1 MKPLATTTQPNVP
14 SESEIDAIRVEML
27 STELPV
33 HQLAKQGDQEIRVM
47 RRTAHAG
54 RMSLYWKV
62 DPSSAVGA
70 PGQLAYR
77 LDTWVIKRRLDELT
91 RPIPRMIRI
100 GDLRQIARELDL
112 GGDTNAVRRAFEQNA
127 AAFIRAKFEYKA
139 RDGKVESVEGYFNR
153 YNVFFRGQS
162 LPGGAR
168 AETVYISFN
177 DPYFALINK
186 SVWRPLDYK
195 YLRTLTPGAQRL
207 YELLSPRIFA
217 AIKNGHPSAWIR
229 YSDFCALAV
238 ARRQPTKRRMQT
250 QLAPIHKPHLASG
263 YFSEVRWRAER
274 GADGSPDW
282 AIHYVPGPRARA
294 EYVAFN
300 GGGRRVRTGTRDD
313 GGLSPRLRE
322 PIRQHPLVRTIAPDN
337 SSLEQIARRFAE
349 RRHGV
354 QSVPP
359 TATQLAR
366 AGAILDAAGGDV
378 SLVFA
383 AVELAAASGRREPG
397 GFPRHLGGVLE
408 GGFVERALA
417 ERDTRRRLDQAQ
429 AARRDDESARDQYRS
444 WCSDRAAA
452 RVARLSPEERQQL
465 VDERLPMFIE
475 ENASFLRLSHW
486 SESRVHEWAELRVLR
501 RYGHEGEP
509 AFAEWRRKDTD
520 QTTGTSGPV
529 EALQ

>member
-1 MKPLATTTQPNVP
+1 MKSFAATTQPAMP
-14 SESEIDAIRVEML
+14 AATEIDAIRVEML

-33 HQLAKQGDQEIRVM
+33 HQLAKQGAQEIRVM
-47 RRTAHAG
+47 QRTGTRG

-62 DPSSAVGA
+62 DPNPAVGA

-77 LDTWVIKRRLDELT
+77 LDTWVIKRRLDQLS
-91 RPIPRMIRI
+91 RPIPRMIRV

-112 GGDTNAVRRAFEQNA
+112 GGDTNAVKRAFEQNA
-127 AAFIRAKFEYKA
+127 ATFIRAKFEYKG
-139 RDGKVESVEGYFNR
+139 RDGEVKLLEGYFNR
-153 YNVFFRGQS
+153 YNVFFRGQR

-177 DPYFALINK
+177 DPYLALINK
-186 SVWRPLDYK
+186 SVWRPLDYQ

-250 QLAPIHKPHLASG
+250 QLAPIHRPHLASG
-263 YFSEVRWRAER
+263 YFSEVSWRAER

-294 EYVAFN
+294 EYLAFN
-300 GGGRRVRTGTRDD
+300 GGGHRLRAARRDD
-313 GGLSPRLRE
+313 APAPQPLG
-322 PIRQHPLVRTIAPDN
+322 PIRRSPAVAAVAANLAGA
-337 SSLEQIARRFAE
+337 EQIVQRFAE
-349 RRHGV
+349 RRHGL
-354 QSVPP
+354 QSVSP

-366 AGAILDAAGGDV
+366 ATAILDAAGGD
-378 SLVFA
+378 LGLA
-383 AVELAAASGRREPG
+383 LTAVELAAAAGHRERR
-397 GFPRHLGGVLE
+397 GFPAHLGGVLE

-417 ERDTRRRLDQAQ
+417 ERDTRLRLDQAQ
-429 AARRDDESARDQYRS
+429 AARREHDAARDRYRS
-444 WCSDRAAA
+444 WCRDRAAA
-452 RVARLSPEERQQL
+452 RVAELSPDRRQQL
-465 VDERLPMFIE
+465 VDDRLPRFVE

-501 RYGHEGEP
+501 RYGHEEEP
-509 AFAEWRRKDTD
+509 GFEEWRRQNTD
-520 QTTGTSGPV
+520 QTTGTSGPA
-529 EALQ
+529 ETLQ

>member
-1 MKPLATTTQPNVP
+1 MTTHPHVP
-14 SESEIDAIRVEML
+14 ENPEIDPIRVEML

-33 HQLAKQGDQEIRVM
+33 HQLAKQGAQEIRVM
-47 RRTAHAG
+47 RRGENGG

-62 DPSSAVGA
+62 DPGSAVGA

-77 LDTWVIKRRLDELT
+77 LDTWVIKRRLDQLS
-91 RPIPRMIRI
+91 RPIPRMIRL

-112 GGDTNAVRRAFEQNA
+112 GGDTNAVKRAFEQNA

-139 RDGKVESVEGYFNR
+139 RDGAVEPVEGYFNR

-177 DPYFALINK
+177 DPYFALINN
-186 SVWRPLDYK
+186 SVWRPLDFS
-195 YLRTLTPGAQRL
+195 YLRTLAPGAQRL

-250 QLAPIHKPHLASG
+250 QLAPIHKRHLASG
-263 YFSEVRWRAER
+263 YISEVRWRAER
-274 GADGSPDW
+274 AADGSPDW
-282 AIHYVPGPRARA
+282 AIHYVPGPRAHA
-294 EYVAFN
+294 EYREFN
-300 GGGRRVRTGTRDD
+300 GVGRRLRTVMPRDNALTR
-313 GGLSPRLRE
+313 PVE
-322 PIRQHPLVRTIAPDN
+322 PIRRPAVTAAVDPN
-337 SSLEQIARRFAE
+337 PSSSELIARRFTE
-349 RRHGV
+349 RRHGT
-354 QSVPP
+354 PFMAP

-366 AGAILDAAGGDV
+366 ARAILDAAGGDMI
-378 SLVFA
+378 LALA
-383 AVELAAASGRREPG
+383 ALDLAAATGRREPG

-417 ERDTRRRLDQAQ
+417 ERDTRHRLDQAQ
-429 AARRDDESARDQYRS
+429 AAQRDDEVARDRYRS
-444 WCSDRAAA
+444 WCRDRATA
-452 RVARLSPEERQQL
+452 RVARLSPRERDQL
-465 VDERLPMFIE
+465 VDERLPRFVE
-475 ENASFLRLSHW
+475 ENASFLRLSRW
-486 SESRVHEWAELRVLR
+486 SDARVHEWAEQRVLR
-501 RYGHEGEP
+501 RYGHESEP
-509 AFAEWRRKDTD
+509 AFEEWRRESTD
-520 QTTGTSGPV
+520 QVTGTSGPV